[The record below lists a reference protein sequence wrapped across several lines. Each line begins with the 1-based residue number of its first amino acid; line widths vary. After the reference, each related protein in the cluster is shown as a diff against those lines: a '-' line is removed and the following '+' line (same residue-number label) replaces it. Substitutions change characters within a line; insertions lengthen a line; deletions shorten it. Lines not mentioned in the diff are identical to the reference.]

1 MKWNGMKH
9 KRWKLTGRT
18 FGQFSYILER
28 SSGRDK
34 VICSYQPVG
43 ALWQFKKDIRQGN
56 YAFNH
61 FKASYGPANG
71 LYGVIKNDGE
81 GMKEN

>member
-1 MKWNGMKH
+1 
-9 KRWKLTGRT
+9 
-18 FGQFSYILER
+18 
-28 SSGRDK
+28 
-34 VICSYQPVG
+34 
-43 ALWQFKKDIRQGN
+43 LWQFKKDIRQGN

-61 FKASYGPANG
+61 LKASYGPANG

>member
-1 MKWNGMKH
+1 MTVQEGGK
-9 KRWKLTGRT
+9 
-18 FGQFSYILER
+18 E
-28 SSGRDK
+28 
-34 VICSYQPVG
+34 
-43 ALWQFKKDIRQGN
+43 GN

-61 FKASYGPANG
+61 FKASYGPAIG